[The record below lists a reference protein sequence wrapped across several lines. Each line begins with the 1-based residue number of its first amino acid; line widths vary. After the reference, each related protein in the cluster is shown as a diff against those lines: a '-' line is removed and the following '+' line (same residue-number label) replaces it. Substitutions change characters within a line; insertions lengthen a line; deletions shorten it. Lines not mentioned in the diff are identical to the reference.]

1 MPSKKEL
8 RAQIE
13 ELRTE
18 VERWRVL
25 VVALQATR
33 QLPPQEPFYPYDEPI
48 RPLIPTYT
56 GDSTGDPLPPYW
68 ARVVC

>member
-33 QLPPQEPFYPYDEPI
+33 QLPPQEPFYPWEPI
-48 RPLIPTYT
+48 RPLIPTYI
-56 GDSTGDPLPPYW
+56 GDSTSDPLPPYW